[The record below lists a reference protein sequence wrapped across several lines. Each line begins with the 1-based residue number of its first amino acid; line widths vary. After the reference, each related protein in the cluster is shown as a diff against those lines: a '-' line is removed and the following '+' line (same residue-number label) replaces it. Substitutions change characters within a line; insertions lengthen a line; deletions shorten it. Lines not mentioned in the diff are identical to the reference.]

1 MKSANSNV
9 SNGSEVLFSVFL
21 ASHKYSVFFLNGCV
35 VVSIDLYEPLG
46 RDDNS
51 VNKLWSEN
59 IHYNFDIFMRAEW
72 YR

>member
-9 SNGSEVLFSVFL
+9 SKGSEVLFSVFL

-46 RDDNS
+46 HDDNS

-59 IHYNFDIFMRAEW
+59 IHDNFDIFMRADW